1 MNNIKYP
8 LRINK
13 YLANKNICS
22 RREADR
28 LIEEKKVLIN
38 GQIAK
43 LGDKINETDQV
54 VIESDHQK
62 NYVYLAFNKP
72 MGVITHSPQGEEISI
87 NDVISFPK
95 KVFPVGRL
103 DKDSYGLIIL
113 TNDGRIT
120 GKLLSPEQEHEKE
133 YIVRVDKPIDARFI
147 NKMSKGIVLDD
158 GCKTKECKVSKIST
172 NTFAITLIEG
182 KNRQIRRM
190 CGFFGFS
197 VAELKRVRVLNIELG
212 GLKTGQYRKLKGKEL
227 EVFLST
233 LGLS

>member
-1 MNNIKYP
+1 MNNVKYP

-87 NDVISFPK
+87 NDVISFSK

-113 TNDGRIT
+113 TNDGRVT

-133 YIVRVDKPIDARFI
+133 YIVRVDKPIDAKFI
-147 NKMSKGIVLDD
+147 NKMSKGVILDD
-158 GCKTKECKVSKIST
+158 GHKTKECKVSKIST

-190 CGFFGFS
+190 CGFFGFL
-197 VAELKRVRVLNIELG
+197 VTELKRVRVLNIELG
-212 GLKTGQYRKLKGKEL
+212 GLKTGQYRKLKGEEL